1 MDAAAAAALFSP
13 SPEEEEVSLFQDR
26 SGRSG
31 SPREWLVSG
40 RAVSRAAV
48 GQQVGQCAS
57 YSATP
62 PADDVSIRGR

>member
-1 MDAAAAAALFSP
+1 MDAVAVLLNLLP
-13 SPEEEEVSLFQDR
+13 SQEEEEVSLFRDK

-40 RAVSRAAV
+40 RAVSRATV
-48 GQQVGQCAS
+48 GQQVGQCAT